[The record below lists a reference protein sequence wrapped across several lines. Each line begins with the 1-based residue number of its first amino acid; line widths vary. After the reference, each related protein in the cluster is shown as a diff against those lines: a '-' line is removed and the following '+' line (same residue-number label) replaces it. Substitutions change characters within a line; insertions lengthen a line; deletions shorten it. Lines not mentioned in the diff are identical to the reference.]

1 MHKPRRTAVLH
12 DAACESANKEQHGE
26 VSSMRHSSYEQ
37 RNMDLDVGVCVHA
50 DVAVAVAVC
59 LVAVV

>member
-26 VSSMRHSSYEQ
+26 VCSIPV
-37 RNMDLDVGVCVHA
+37 MDNGTWILMLVVSVHA
-50 DVAVAVAVC
+50 DVAVAVAVF